1 MSQLRQKQKELVE
14 RGVDVKVITFDDPE
28 LANPYA
34 ESLLAEWP
42 LLVDSDRS
50 LYRHYGFE
58 RGSWSA
64 IYGVSSVVRYLGLIL
79 SGHRPGRPGK
89 DWRQLGGDVL
99 VDPEGIVRMHHVS
112 KTPHDRPTMEHLLSA
127 IKR

>member
-1 MSQLRQKQKELVE
+1 LSQLRQEQNELVE
-14 RGVDVKVITFDDPE
+14 RGVDVKVITFDDPQ

-34 ESLLAEWP
+34 ESLLGEWP
-42 LLVDSDRS
+42 LLLDSDRS
-50 LYRHYGFE
+50 LYRRYGFE

-99 VDPEGIVRMHHVS
+99 VDPEGIVRIHHVC
-112 KTPHDRPTMEHLLSA
+112 KTPHDRPTIEDLLLA